1 MELSA
6 YAPIAG
12 LFGLAAA
19 FAIVSLVIARLVG
32 PHRYNRAKLEPY
44 ECGIEPTP
52 QPVGGGRV
60 PVKFY
65 LTAMMFIIFDIEVVF
80 LIPWAI
86 AFDQLALGGFLAV
99 LLFIVAVSIAYVYE
113 WRRGGLEWS

>member
-1 MELSA
+1 MTLSA
-6 YAPIAG
+6 YVPIIV
-12 LFGLAAA
+12 LFGIAAA
-19 FAIVSLVIARLVG
+19 FAAVSLVAARIVG
-32 PHRYNRAKLEPY
+32 PRRYNRAKLEPY

-60 PVKFY
+60 PVKYY

-80 LIPWAI
+80 LIPWAV

-99 LLFIVAVSIAYVYE
+99 VLFILAVTIAYVYE
-113 WRRGGLEWS
+113 WRRGGLEWD

>member
-1 MELSA
+1 LLSA
-6 YAPIAG
+6 YVPIIA

-19 FAIVSLVIARLVG
+19 FALFSLAVARLVG
-32 PHRYNRAKLEPY
+32 PRRYNRAKLEPY

-52 QPVGGGRV
+52 RPVTGDRV

-80 LIPWAI
+80 LIPWAV

-99 LLFIVAVSIAYVYE
+99 VLFIVAVTIAYVYE
-113 WRRGGLEWS
+113 WRRGGLEWD

>member
-6 YAPIAG
+6 YVPIIG
-12 LFGLAAA
+12 LFGLAFAFAA
-19 FAIVSLVIARLVG
+19 FSLVVARVAG
-32 PHRYNRAKLEPY
+32 PHRANKAKLEPY

-52 QPVGGGRV
+52 QAVGGGRV

-80 LIPWAI
+80 LIPWAV
-86 AFDQLALGGFLAV
+86 AMDQLALGGFLAV
-99 LLFIVAVSIAYVYE
+99 ALFIVAVSIAYLYE
-113 WRRGGLEWS
+113 WRRGGLEWD

>member
-6 YAPIAG
+6 YVPIIA
-12 LFGLAAA
+12 LLGLAGG
-19 FAIVSLVIARLVG
+19 FAVVSVVVARIAG
-32 PHRYNRAKLEPY
+32 PHRHNRAKLEPY

-52 QPVGGGRV
+52 QAVGGGRV

-80 LIPWAI
+80 LIPWAV
-86 AFDQLALGGFLAV
+86 AFDQLAFGGFLAV
-99 LLFIVAVSIAYVYE
+99 ALFVIAVTIAYAYE
-113 WRRGGLEWS
+113 WRRGGLEWD